1 MNTSREIAIIGG
13 GIGGLTLAIALQRKG
28 FNPTIYEQAPELKM
42 IGAGLGLSGNAIK
55 AFSEIGIED
64 AVLKAG
70 SVLKRMAIKDMYGRV
85 LNETNSER
93 ISEQYGIA
101 NNFSIHRADLHEALL
116 ERTDKRKLVLSKTCT
131 AFEQTATKV
140 KLTFQ
145 DGTTAIAGYVI
156 ACDGINSIFRK
167 KLLPAA
173 LPRYSGYT
181 CWRAVI
187 EYAPPGF
194 DRDQTSETW
203 GPGAR
208 FGIVPLSH
216 NRLYWFATLNASAKD
231 SKLKAY
237 TKKDILK
244 HFQNFHHPIPE
255 IIKATKEEQ
264 LIWSDINDLAPIKQ
278 FAFNNIL
285 LLGDAAHATTPN
297 MGQGACMAIE
307 DAATLAN
314 CMENYITI
322 EEAFRQFERK
332 RIGRTTKIVNASWRL
347 GKIAQLENPLLM
359 RLRNVAIRSTPPR
372 VAERQIKFLQEI
384 SFE

>member
-1 MNTSREIAIIGG
+1 MDVAIVGG

-28 FNPTIYEQAPELKM
+28 FRPTIYEQAPELKM

-55 AFSEIGIED
+55 AFSAIGIED

-70 SVLKRMAIKDMYGRV
+70 TALKRMAIKDVNGRV
-85 LNETNSER
+85 LNETNSEE
-93 ISEQYGIA
+93 ISKQYGIA
-101 NNFSIHRADLHEALL
+101 NNFSIHRADLHEVLL
-116 ERTDKRKLVLSKTCT
+116 QHINDDNLILGKVCVG
-131 AFEQTATKV
+131 FEQNSSGVT
-140 KLTFQ
+140 LSFQ
-145 DGTTAIAGYVI
+145 DGTSANTDYVI
-156 ACDGINSIFRK
+156 ACDGIHSVFRK
-167 KLLPAA
+167 KLLPNAS
-173 LPRYSGYT
+173 PRYAGYT

-187 EYAPPGF
+187 EYAPIHF

-216 NRLYWFATLNASAKD
+216 NRLYWFATLNAKAQD
-231 SKLKAY
+231 QNLRAY
-237 TKKDILK
+237 TTKDLLK
-244 HFQNFHHPIPE
+244 QFQSFHHPIPE
-255 IIKATKEEQ
+255 IINNTSDEQ
-264 LIWSDINDLAPIKQ
+264 LIWSDINDLEPIKQ

-314 CMENYITI
+314 GLERNKNV
-322 EEAFRQFERK
+322 EEAFRQFETK

-347 GKIAQLENPLLM
+347 GKISQMSNPLLM
-359 RLRNVAIRSTPPR
+359 GLRNAAIRATPPR
-372 VAERQIKFLQEI
+372 VAAQQIKFLQDV

>member
-1 MNTSREIAIIGG
+1 MNTSQEIAIIGG

-55 AFSEIGIED
+55 AFSEIGIEN

-70 SVLKRMAIKDMYGRV
+70 SVLKRMAIKDMHGQV

-93 ISEQYGIA
+93 ISEKYGIA

-116 ERTDKRKLVLSKTCT
+116 EQTDKRKLVLSKTCI
-131 AFEQTATKV
+131 AFEQTATKI

-145 DGTTAIAGYVI
+145 DGTIATTDYVI

-167 KLLPAA
+167 KLLPSAV
-173 LPRYSGYT
+173 PRYSGYT

-208 FGIVPLSH
+208 FGIVPLNR
-216 NRLYWFATLNASAKD
+216 NRLYWFATLNAKAKD
-231 SKLKAY
+231 EKLKTY
-237 TKKDILK
+237 TTKDILK
-244 HFQNFHHPIPE
+244 QFQDFHHPIPE
-255 IIKATKEEQ
+255 IIKHTKEEQ
-264 LIWSDINDLAPIKQ
+264 LIWADINDLAPIKQ

-314 CMENYITI
+314 CMKNYGAI
-322 EEAFRQFERK
+322 EEAFRQFELR
-332 RIGRTTKIVNASWRL
+332 RIGRTTKIVNTSWRL
-347 GKIAQLENPLLM
+347 GKVAQLENPLLM
-359 RLRNVAIRSTPPR
+359 RLRNIAIRSTPPR
-372 VAERQIKFLQEI
+372 MAERQIKFLQDI
-384 SFE
+384 SFD

>member
-1 MNTSREIAIIGG
+1 MNTSSEIAIIGG

-42 IGAGLGLSGNAIK
+42 IGAGLGLSGNAMK
-55 AFSEIGIED
+55 AFSEIGID
-64 AVLKAG
+64 TAVLKAG
-70 SVLKRMAIKDMYGRV
+70 SVLKRMAIKDMQGQV
-85 LNETNSER
+85 LNETNSEK
-93 ISEQYGIA
+93 ISEKYGIA

-116 ERTDKRKLVLSKTCT
+116 EQMDKHKLVLNKTCI
-131 AFEQTATKV
+131 AFEQTAAKIN
-140 KLTFQ
+140 LTFQ
-145 DGTTAIAGYVI
+145 DGTTATADYVV
-156 ACDGINSIFRK
+156 ASDGINSIFRK
-167 KLLPAA
+167 KLLPEAV
-173 LPRYSGYT
+173 PRYSGYT

-187 EYAPPGF
+187 EYAPSGF

-208 FGIVPLSH
+208 FGIVPLSN
-216 NRLYWFATLNASAKD
+216 NRLYWFATLNAKARD
-231 SKLKAY
+231 QQLKAY
-237 TKKDILK
+237 TTKDILK
-244 HFQNFHHPIPE
+244 RFQHFHHPIQD
-255 IIKATKEEQ
+255 IIKHTKEEQ
-264 LIWSDINDLAPIKQ
+264 LIWSDINDLVPIKQ

-314 CMENYITI
+314 CMESQTTI
-322 EEAFRQFERK
+322 EEAFRNFERK
-332 RIGRTTKIVNASWRL
+332 RIGRTTKIVNASWRV

-359 RLRNVAIRSTPPR
+359 RLRNMAIRSTPKG

-384 SFE
+384 SF